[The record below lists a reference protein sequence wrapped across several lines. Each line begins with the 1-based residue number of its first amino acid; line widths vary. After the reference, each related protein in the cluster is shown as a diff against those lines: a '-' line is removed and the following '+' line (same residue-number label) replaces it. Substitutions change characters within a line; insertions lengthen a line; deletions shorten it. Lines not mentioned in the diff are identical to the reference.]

1 MVPAPAVA
9 TGAGPVRI
17 VVAQSFQRH
26 SPELETSSSFV
37 DYCRCGDS
45 ATTSVPVSV
54 NFFVALDDCCCCSCF
69 GGG

>member
-1 MVPAPAVA
+1 MVLAPAVA

-37 DYCRCGDS
+37 DYCRDS
-45 ATTSVPVSV
+45 ATTSVPVSE
-54 NFFVALDDCCCCSCF
+54 NFFVARDDCCCCSCF